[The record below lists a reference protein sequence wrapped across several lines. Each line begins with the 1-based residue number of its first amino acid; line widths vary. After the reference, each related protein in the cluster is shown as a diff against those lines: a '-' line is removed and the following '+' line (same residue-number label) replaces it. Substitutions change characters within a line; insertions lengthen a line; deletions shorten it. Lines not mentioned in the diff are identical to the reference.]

1 MFFDDYFLS
10 YTKKARQQS
19 IAARDSFLACLPL
32 LPAAM
37 YFQWKSSKRGEKNSS
52 NNNVKLFSPSPYYEP
67 IALVSLSA
75 LVSYV
80 TYWSVSRYKRQKY
93 LQNSTCASLEHQQE
107 QLDDL
112 YLQRAHQLRLALDP
126 PRQSNFRVVACLLLD
141 NGTTIFGTNDEPSPC
156 LSGAICAERAAFL
169 EYRRM
174 YPSYM
179 SSSPSP
185 MVKAI
190 YLVTDAQR
198 PVPPGTACREYLHGH
213 ISVTDETRVVMQS
226 SDPTSP
232 TWTLTMAELFPFPSI
247 YAGMTA
253 SEQCE
258 YGMSL
263 EEDMELQIG
272 DFSTG
277 NNNSGTSSGIPGM
290 FPDQILRLV
299 EAAHQA
305 SLRDDLDVLHPIRY
319 GAAMALIR
327 PHQPGGG
334 GGTIEFIQASQVKA
348 LEYSCSQDAICQMA
362 PAILQATRHNNNNSN
377 GSYSHGAVRILALVQ
392 VDQFGIPHAPFAPAR
407 SFLVEHGLGEVPVIL
422 TARKPDAVTC
432 NLLQQVECTDLVLVD
447 REENDLEG
455 KCTTDLVVARND
467 GHDSLQDDLEDAH
480 SDDITVPYE
489 NKVPKSSNLV
499 VIAVP
504 AQELAPFIPH
514 FQ

>member
-10 YTKKARQQS
+10 YTNKARQQS

-52 NNNVKLFSPSPYYEP
+52 INNVKLFSQSPYYESL
-67 IALVSLSA
+67 ALLSLSA
-75 LVSYV
+75 LVSYA
-80 TYWSVSRYKRQKY
+80 TYRSVFQYKRQKY
-93 LQNSTCASLEHQQE
+93 LQNSTSASLEQQQE

-174 YPSYM
+174 YPSNI
-179 SSSPSP
+179 SSTSTSP
-185 MVKAI
+185 MVKKI

-213 ISVTDETRVVMQS
+213 TSVTDVTRVVMQS

-253 SEQCE
+253 AEQWE

-277 NNNSGTSSGIPGM
+277 NINSGTSSGIPGM
-290 FPDQILRLV
+290 FPDQILRLI

-319 GAAMALIR
+319 GAAMALSR
-327 PHQPGGG
+327 PHQPGGS

-362 PAILQATRHNNNNSN
+362 PAILQATRHSNNNSN
-377 GSYSHGAVRILALVQ
+377 GPHGAVRILALVQ

-422 TARKPDAVTC
+422 TARKSDTVTA
-432 NLLQQVECTDLVLVD
+432 NFLQQEECTDMVLLGD
-447 REENDLEG
+447 QNENDFDG
-455 KCTTDLVVARND
+455 RNTADLVAASNN
-467 GHDSLQDDLEDAH
+467 GHGNAQGDDEDAH

-489 NKVPKSSNLV
+489 NKVPKSSNLI